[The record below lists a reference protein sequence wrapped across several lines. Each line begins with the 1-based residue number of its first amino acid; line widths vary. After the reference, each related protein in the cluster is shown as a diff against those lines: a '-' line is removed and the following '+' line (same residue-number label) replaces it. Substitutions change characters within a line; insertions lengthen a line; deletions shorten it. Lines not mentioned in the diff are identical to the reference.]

1 MRRAPLA
8 RGNLVSI
15 AAPPGAFEGL
25 ARMVS
30 SRPLAPTHT
39 SPLRSLRKSASR
51 FDNYDLVTDPAF
63 DPNTQRTTT
72 TELAPRESRAH
83 RTGSLKTSD
92 LLPRHTGYLH
102 GVSLSAVLQ
111 MLHLERKSCVV
122 EVSAHGWLGTLTLVN
137 GELVDASAGDVTG
150 EDAACQ
156 ILGWHDPQTAI
167 LDAVDTFRHTVRR
180 PITQLIMDAVRMVDE
195 TGMLNPAK
203 LPDFDRDPAVRA
215 SGDWE
220 WLIDSLALA
229 GATNIQIVTPDSMP
243 SERRH
248 TGLLGDP
255 GADLARGIRTW
266 ATLLGPDVTE
276 VVATRS
282 DHIVILAVLDIDRSE
297 FVYAEAPG
305 PETAELIRRALRS
318 IRRS

>member
-1 MRRAPLA
+1 
-8 RGNLVSI
+8 
-15 AAPPGAFEGL
+15 
-25 ARMVS
+25 MVS

-39 SPLRSLRKSASR
+39 SPLRSLRKATSR

-63 DPNTQRTTT
+63 DPNARRAATAD
-72 TELAPRESRAH
+72 LAPREPDSR

-102 GVSLSAVLQ
+102 GVSLAAVLQ

-137 GELVDASAGDVTG
+137 GELVDAATGDATG
-150 EDAACQ
+150 EDAACR
-156 ILGWHDPQTAI
+156 ILAWHDPQTAI
-167 LDAVDTFRHTVRR
+167 LDAAETFRHTVQR
-180 PITQLIMDAVRMVDE
+180 PITQLIMDAARIVDE
-195 TGMLNPAK
+195 TGMLNPAM
-203 LPDFDRDPAVRA
+203 LPDFDHDQAIRA
-215 SGDWE
+215 SGDWQ

-243 SERRH
+243 NERRH
-248 TGLLGDP
+248 TGMLGDP
-255 GADLARGIRTW
+255 SADLARGIRTW

-282 DHIVILAVLDIDRSE
+282 DHTVILAVLDVDRSE
-297 FVYAEAPG
+297 FIYAEAPG
-305 PETAELIRRALRS
+305 LETAELVRRSLRS
-318 IRRS
+318 IRR